1 MSTPD
6 LRDKLDGIHHF
17 NKLEAIYPENLSR
30 HPSSRVPTN
39 KVRSSDFLLIP
50 MITYV
55 RIYIQCLKS
64 RASTTSNSYKDISN
78 LLSQILRQNFVKS
91 KYLPNN

>member
-39 KVRSSDFLLIP
+39 KVRLSDFFLLILLRRI
-50 MITYV
+50 MIMYV
-55 RIYIQCLKS
+55 QCLKS
-64 RASTTSNSYKDISN
+64 KES
-78 LLSQILRQNFVKS
+78 S
-91 KYLPNN
+91 KNIREIPHN

>member
-50 MITYV
+50 KEDNDNV
-55 RIYIQCLKS
+55 RVRCLKS
-64 RASTTSNSYKDISN
+64 KKSPTSNLSFV
-78 LLSQILRQNFVKS
+78 LSQSLCQNSVKS
-91 KYLPNN
+91 K

>member
-39 KVRSSDFLLIP
+39 KVRSSEFLLIP
-50 MITYV
+50 KEDNDNVRTYIHTV
-55 RIYIQCLKS
+55 FEI
-64 RASTTSNSYKDISN
+64 
-78 LLSQILRQNFVKS
+78 
-91 KYLPNN
+91 